1 MAGTNGGSSTLLI
14 LLKRIVFTLVVPG
27 TVTVWLPLFALF
39 PAIRHRLMEWN
50 MASAA
55 AIALIAI
62 GVALCFHLFVLIQE
76 EPNWS
81 RRMGAAYEGY
91 CKQVPRW
98 IPRFASHRQH
108 HAL

>member
-1 MAGTNGGSSTLLI
+1 MAENNGGSSTLLI
-14 LLKRIVFTLVVPG
+14 LLKLILFTLVVPA
-27 TVTVWLPLFALF
+27 TVTVWVPLFALF
-39 PAIRHRLMEWN
+39 PAIRHRLIEWN

-62 GVALCFHLFVLIQE
+62 GVALCFHLLVLIHE
-76 EPNWS
+76 EPNLR

-98 IPRFASHRQH
+98 IPRFASHRQN